1 MIVTG
6 SQTFV
11 LGLILAFTHRAE
23 LPLMGMLWRP
33 CAFVG
38 LTSAIGSLCWFIAMA
53 MQNASYVKAVGQV
66 EVIFTWWISVHYFGE
81 TIAKLE
87 LLGIATILIGVLLL
101 VL

>member
-1 MIVTG
+1 
-6 SQTFV
+6 
-11 LGLILAFTHRAE
+11 
-23 LPLMGMLWRP
+23 
-33 CAFVG
+33 
-38 LTSAIGSLCWFIAMA
+38 